1 MKRIILIILLNCLY
15 AQSKYPADTLLLSTD
30 TPIIHRV
37 GLLPITLWQR
47 ISYNT
52 DLLNC
57 QFYPS
62 CSNYGA
68 DAISK
73 HGILRG
79 GIIAAERITRC
90 NPFAYN
96 YHLELGKPFNEKDG
110 RLIDPIKQQEHILSR
125 RSPFIAAT
133 LSAIIPGVGRIYS
146 GRTMDGIMG
155 FLTFYLVGDAA
166 RFSIKED
173 RSITGPLFSAI
184 AAFVYIGE
192 IYGAWRSAKYY
203 QKK

>member
-52 DLLNC
+52 DLFNC

-73 HGILRG
+73 HGILIG
-79 GIIAAERITRC
+79 GVIAAERITRC

-96 YHLELGKPFNEKDG
+96 YHLELGEPFNEKDG
-110 RLIDPIKQQEHILSR
+110 RLIDPIKQQEHIISR

-133 LSAIIPGVGRIYS
+133 LSAIMPGAGRAYS
-146 GRTMDGIMG
+146 GRIMDGVMG

-166 RFSIKED
+166 YFSIKED
-173 RSITGPLFSAI
+173 RSITGPLFCAT
-184 AAFVYIGE
+184 AVFVYIGE